1 MGAGRQSLAAAL
13 RAGALRVGALCVATL
28 RVAALLVA
36 TLLVGHAGA
45 ARAADATDG
54 PAGTG
59 HLCSL
64 IQQAADLH
72 GLPPAFLARLVWLE
86 SRFDV
91 RAVSPKGALG
101 VAQFM
106 PATAKRRGLA
116 DPFDPDLAI
125 PAAAAY
131 LAQLRTQFG
140 NLGLAAAAYNGG
152 EDRVAAWLAG
162 HGALPG
168 ETLAYV
174 HAITF
179 RPAGWFRAPGRRL
192 EPRPLEKDRPFAQAC
207 RRLPVLATRAVLFDG
222 APWQAWGVQVAGNV
236 RRAGALAQFSRVQA
250 RYPRIIGPGLPMML
264 RERMAGRPIWAVRL
278 GAASRAEAQALCNR
292 LRAAGGA
299 CVVQRN

>member
-1 MGAGRQSLAAAL
+1 MGAGRQSLAA
-13 RAGALRVGALCVATL
+13 TL
-28 RVAALLVA
+28 LAAALLA
-36 TLLVGHAGA
+36 TALAVGRAGA
-45 ARAADATDG
+45 ARAADPADAADTADG

-64 IQQAADLH
+64 IQRAAGRH

-131 LAQLRTQFG
+131 LAQLRAQFG

-152 EDRVAAWLAG
+152 ENRVAAWLVG
-162 HGALPG
+162 DGALPG

-179 RPAGWFRAPGRRL
+179 RPASWFRAPGRRL

-207 RRLPVLATRAVLFDG
+207 RRLPVLASRAVLFDG
-222 APWQAWGVQVAGNV
+222 APWQPWGVQVAGNV
-236 RRAGALAQFSRVQA
+236 RRAGALAQFSRVEA
-250 RYPRIIGPGLPMML
+250 RYPGIIGPGMPMVL

-278 GAASRAEAQALCNR
+278 GAASRAEAQALCHR
-292 LRAAGGA
+292 LRAVGGA